1 MNYETKQAA
10 YEQAIDDLVQSV
22 VITESNL
29 TLAFNHYT
37 DDGLVRLI
45 ECGKKV
51 IRLTDGKGYRL
62 VDVYEIKRAIAED
75 DEFTFKLVELSL
87 NEPEKTKQLVN
98 SRITAIIKAEIA
110 QIKVDYQDLLTG
122 A

>member
-1 MNYETKQAA
+1 MTYALKQAT

-22 VITESNL
+22 VITEANL
-29 TLAFNHYT
+29 ALAFNHYT
-37 DDGLVRLI
+37 DDELVRHI
-45 ECGKKV
+45 ECGKKF
-51 IRLTDGKGYRL
+51 IRLKDGDIYRV
-62 VDVYEIKRAIAED
+62 VDIEEIKSSIAED
-75 DEFTFKLVELSL
+75 DDFTIKLVELSL

-98 SRITAIIKAEIA
+98 ERITAIIKAEIA